1 MKAEAAF
8 DLARYSQ
15 GQTSSAIMWA
25 WLRVVAQAAAI
36 ALLYNFMPAVVLGW
50 LAKRSAI
57 IFLACTILGA
67 CIAAVLHRYY
77 FGFRYFGGP
86 SLYVGIDYAR
96 AQAPW
101 ASLATHAATLG
112 LFGMVQGAVGGWG
125 LMRMFPAE
133 RRIGPAA
140 AAKVFG
146 IVALL
151 LASAHLWS
159 YAAGPRGIAT
169 GFPDIRR
176 TLSSTPAGDLSHGA
190 PILRF
195 SNKVDLPVP
204 IWFVAPDRKSTRLNS
219 SH

>member
-1 MKAEAAF
+1 M
-8 DLARYSQ
+8 
-15 GQTSSAIMWA
+15 
-25 WLRVVAQAAAI
+25 
-36 ALLYNFMPAVVLGW
+36 
-50 LAKRSAI
+50 
-57 IFLACTILGA
+57 
-67 CIAAVLHRYY
+67 
-77 FGFRYFGGP
+77 
-86 SLYVGIDYAR
+86 R

-125 LMRMFPAE
+125 LMRMFAAE
-133 RRIGPAA
+133 RRIGVSG

-146 IVALL
+146 MVALL

-204 IWFVAPDRKSTRLNS
+204 IWFVAPSPDGRMIALATKERALRLLDVEQRKLVGAPLLSGEIVRSIAWSPDGRFFAVSQPGRWKGSSSFGHQRGQLRLYS
-219 SH
+219 SDG